1 MNLPC
6 GPQARP
12 VRRSVHVGS
21 GPLKW
26 PTRCRPVHE
35 TAHDGGI
42 LRALALL
49 QNRPRT
55 SPELQLSPNAI
66 SPWLT

>member
-1 MNLPC
+1 MDSPR
-6 GPQARP
+6 GPQRTARAAQ
-12 VRRSVHVGS
+12 RARCD
-21 GPLKW
+21 PLKR
-26 PTRCRPVHE
+26 PMRRQPAREMTRDRGP
-35 TAHDGGI
+35 
-42 LRALALL
+42 RALALL